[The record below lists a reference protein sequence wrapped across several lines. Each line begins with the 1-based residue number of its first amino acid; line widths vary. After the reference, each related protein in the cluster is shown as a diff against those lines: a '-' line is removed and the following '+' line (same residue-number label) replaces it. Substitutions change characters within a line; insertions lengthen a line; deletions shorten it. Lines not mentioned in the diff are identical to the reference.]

1 MAQNQSG
8 NPGGLNTGFDMTQE
22 KEEKEAEYLKRAKTL
37 ADAVSTQA
45 QVANKAWF
53 AMMTVAL
60 FAILPRDVGSTNT
73 IKLPFGLDSVPVSS
87 FYVVVYPLM
96 VILVVAFSSAHAQQI
111 TAQNDAQDILN
122 NLAEEHKG
130 QIRART
136 WFDMWRKPSLNRVG
150 PLPMSLN
157 QLFPRWRNHTFRK
170 IVVRIYYAVL
180 KIVALAIYFLFPLYA
195 LWHVYRSRLGLGAT
209 LNLYLVGALLA
220 TLTLVQILLLEIRYA
235 WRAGK
240 NI

>member
-87 FYVVVYPLM
+87 FYVVVYYYC
-96 VILVVAFSSAHAQQI
+96 VINWTHFFTKNTEGRAFPG
-111 TAQNDAQDILN
+111 ILC
-122 NLAEEHKG
+122 A
-130 QIRART
+130 
-136 WFDMWRKPSLNRVG
+136 
-150 PLPMSLN
+150 
-157 QLFPRWRNHTFRK
+157 
-170 IVVRIYYAVL
+170 
-180 KIVALAIYFLFPLYA
+180 
-195 LWHVYRSRLGLGAT
+195 
-209 LNLYLVGALLA
+209 
-220 TLTLVQILLLEIRYA
+220 
-235 WRAGK
+235 
-240 NI
+240 